1 MNQHYINRTVVV
13 VLTMACFQISEGF
26 AQASPGIWVIDLVR
40 IKPGKEKEALYFYEN
55 NWLVFRE
62 AAKKEGYIKSFR
74 LIRTGKQDVPQFDL
88 MLMTEFPDSASFKKM
103 EENFGIVMR
112 ARPGGARFL
121 NELRPRDFM
130 EFVNSIEGTD
140 LAAKQ

>member
-1 MNQHYINRTVVV
+1 
-13 VLTMACFQISEGF
+13 
-26 AQASPGIWVIDLVR
+26 
-40 IKPGKEKEALYFYEN
+40 
-55 NWLVFRE
+55 
-62 AAKKEGYIKSFR
+62 
-74 LIRTGKQDVPQFDL
+74 
-88 MLMTEFPDSASFKKM
+88 
-103 EENFGIVMR
+103 MR